1 VTRISDEDLKA
12 LKETIEYWG
21 NNCGGCETCS
31 QVFGSRSQPDFD
43 MQEIHMLAA
52 ELIERREKEK
62 GLTLKEDQA
71 LNS

>member
-1 VTRISDEDLKA
+1 
-12 LKETIEYWG
+12 
-21 NNCGGCETCS
+21 
-31 QVFGSRSQPDFD
+31 